1 VYAAEVERVLRE
13 HPAVAQVAVYGVPDA
28 VMCEQ
33 VRACIVLRP
42 DAQITAEEIIAFCEQ
57 RLADFKA
64 PKGVELV
71 DAFPAAE
78 THRMLKE
85 ILRERYQA
93 NAPTSGAL
101 SPQAKTLSREAIQ
114 NWIVEWLCRKLALDP
129 ETIEIH
135 RPLVD
140 YGWKSLMAVN
150 FALDLS
156 RWSGRSISPL
166 ITWNYPTVEA
176 LTRHLE
182 NGRPMQ
188 KPVFSELPNEIREKT
203 AENGFLRQPTRTSD
217 LGALSDEEL
226 VRLLAD
232 EIELAR
238 SKTR

>member
-1 VYAAEVERVLRE
+1 VLRE

-57 RLADFKA
+57 RLAEFKA
-64 PKGVELV
+64 PKGIELV

-85 ILRERYQA
+85 ILRGQYQA

-101 SPQAKTLSREAIQ
+101 SPQPKNLSREAIQ
-114 NWIVEWLCRKLALDP
+114 DWIVEWLLQELGLDRG
-129 ETIEIH
+129 TIETH

-166 ITWNYPTVEA
+166 ITWSFPTVDA
-176 LTRHLE
+176 LARHLGNSGNSPSVASPKRIE
-182 NGRPMQ
+182 TNQVEANLSR
-188 KPVFSELPNEIREKT
+188 
-203 AENGFLRQPTRTSD
+203 
-217 LGALSDEEL
+217 LSDDEL
-226 VRLLAD
+226 ERMLAA
-232 EIELAR
+232 EIDLAR
-238 SKTR
+238 RMIP